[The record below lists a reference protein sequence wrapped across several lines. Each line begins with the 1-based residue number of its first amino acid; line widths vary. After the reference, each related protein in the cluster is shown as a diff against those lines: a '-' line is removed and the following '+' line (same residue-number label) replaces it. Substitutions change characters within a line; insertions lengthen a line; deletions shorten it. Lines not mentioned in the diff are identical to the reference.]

1 MIRPS
6 QPILDRV
13 PTLPPQGLSPSANDF
28 VHSTPDQ
35 DSGVSVRE
43 TAPTYL
49 DPKSER
55 SDPPRISSSSFAH
68 EIRNSLHR
76 ALLQLMLLDR
86 EHERIE
92 AGPAALK
99 PASALRA
106 EILQVSKVVNDYLD
120 WRRRSTTGAALT
132 LRQACARA
140 VEQVTAEASKARVEV
155 ATELGGEAATGI
167 DLVPMERMVVHV
179 LHCAVSSA
187 RADSKLLVWSHGV
200 GAEAAI
206 DINWELAPEALG
218 SGALESTLDVLSKH
232 GAAVEVRT
240 APDRARI
247 HVTLSL
253 ASPTDMT
260 KEE

>member
-1 MIRPS
+1 MAPPTL
-6 QPILDRV
+6 PILDRAATLPAFLAGAHDV
-13 PTLPPQGLSPSANDF
+13 PTTALAEAAIVPEASAP
-28 VHSTPDQ
+28 VC
-35 DSGVSVRE
+35 R
-43 TAPTYL
+43 
-49 DPKSER
+49 DPRNER
-55 SDPPRISSSSFAH
+55 SDPPRTSSSSFAH

-92 AGPAALK
+92 VGPGALK
-99 PASALRA
+99 PAAALRA
-106 EILQVSKVVNDYLD
+106 EILQISHVVNEYLD
-120 WRRRSTTGAALT
+120 WRRRSDFAGAPLT

-155 ATELGGEAATGI
+155 ATELGGEAAQGV
-167 DLVPMERMVVHV
+167 DLVPMERRVLRA

-187 RADSKLLVWSHGV
+187 RADSKLLVWSHGT

-206 DINWELAPEALG
+206 EINWELVPEALAT
-218 SGALESTLDVLSKH
+218 GALEATLDVLSKH

-240 APDRARI
+240 GPDRARI

-253 ASPTDMT
+253 AAPTYA
-260 KEE
+260 